1 MRGFFTLL
9 VVIGVL
15 FFGGRELAD
24 RYAHGDSW
32 RTADGT
38 TECRTKLGGTIQ
50 YRPVVVATAGATG
63 PQDPEWK
70 GAADQEQ
77 IKQACESTKPG

>member
-1 MRGFFTLL
+1 VRGLLTILL
-9 VVIGVL
+9 VIAAL

-24 RYAHGDSW
+24 RYAHGDAW

-50 YRPVVVATAGATG
+50 FRPVAAPGADPGDWERAAEVV
-63 PQDPEWK
+63 K
-70 GAADQEQ
+70 N
-77 IKQACESTKPG
+77 ACEATKPD

>member
-1 MRGFFTLL
+1 MRGFLTLL

-38 TECRTKLGGTIQ
+38 LECRTKLGGTIQ
-50 YRPVVVATAGATG
+50 YRPVVAAGVEA
-63 PQDPEWK
+63 PDWK
-70 GAADQEQ
+70 GAAEEEQ
-77 IKQACESTKPG
+77 VKEACENAKPD

>member
-1 MRGFFTLL
+1 MFGLL
-9 VVIGVL
+9 KILAVIAVL
-15 FFGGRELAD
+15 FFGGRFLVD

-50 YRPVVVATAGATG
+50 TRRVVAPGAKAA
-63 PQDPEWK
+63 DWK
-70 GAADQEQ
+70 GADEAV
-77 IKQACESTKPG
+77 TKVCDSAKPN